1 MITEIR
7 SSVRKFIRPRGKWET
22 SVSKDAE
29 REATRAVLTAVDVKI
44 ETRFLIGI
52 WKPTPISGVML
63 ALTCYKSL
71 LG

>member
-1 MITEIR
+1 VGN
-7 SSVRKFIRPRGKWET
+7 SVAWLP
-22 SVSKDAE
+22 E
-29 REATRAVLTAVDVKI
+29 REEGNDTSSSTSSLTTVLTAVDIKI

-71 LG
+71 LELATLFQ